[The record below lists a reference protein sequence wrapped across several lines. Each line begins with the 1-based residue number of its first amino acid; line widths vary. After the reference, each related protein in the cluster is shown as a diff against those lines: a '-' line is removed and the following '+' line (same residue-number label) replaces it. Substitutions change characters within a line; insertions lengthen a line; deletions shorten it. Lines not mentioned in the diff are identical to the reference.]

1 MGAAEQISKKK
12 LGRLKSLGLQTAWQA
27 AFLLP
32 VKYQDFRAPLTDFTT
47 NRLPEGS
54 LCIKGKVGFEP
65 SVSYK
70 NGAPMLSGSLIDSAG
85 YAFQFSKFGNTIDL
99 KKYLLSAKKNDSDML
114 LYGDLCLFDGNW
126 YLHDTQIVNP
136 FWEGKIR
143 PVYQGK
149 PNVINPDT
157 VRVKILECLFDK
169 NNMQMASQWL
179 SESLKEF
186 GSPEILAKIAKCPGW
201 TLNQIIW
208 QAHFPKTPQHCRQA
222 VNGLERLAGLGIL
235 QQARQNVPQ
244 VVPGFHIEK
253 NKAAESYLSR
263 SAGLPFKLIDEQKNA
278 IGDSVKDLM
287 GPIAGKRLLSGDV
300 GTGKTAVY
308 GMTAA
313 ICADQGGTVAIMLPN
328 TVLAQQVGRE
338 IHSCWPDID
347 MQIVTGNT
355 EELRDG
361 VQIYVGTTALLFRT
375 NEKKEKK
382 EKFDFV
388 VVDEQHKFS
397 REQREKLVQQGTH
410 LLEASATCIPRSL
423 ALMKFGFQ
431 KTSNL
436 TKCHVDKHIETKI
449 RTLEDKVSL
458 FQDIKKT
465 LADKGQVLVVYP
477 KKFDDP
483 KSSSKLPA
491 VEEALPAW
499 EKVFPGQVGMV
510 HSGTPADQKEQII
523 KDITEGRI
531 NILISTT
538 VVEVGLNIPRLKRVT
553 IMHAE
558 RHGLA
563 GLHQLRGRAARKGGL
578 GHCDL
583 YLPVPAHT
591 VKKKLMERL
600 GILVETNDGFKIAE
614 HDLKLRG
621 AGNLSKESN
630 RQSGADETF
639 LFGRGVRMDILE
651 DLVNEFEMN
660 PKPVPANQNQCQD
673 DNYGPR
679 M

>member
-47 NRLPEGS
+47 SRLPEGS
-54 LCIKGKVGFEP
+54 LCIKGKVKFEP

-70 NGAPMLSGSLIDSAG
+70 NGAPMLSGSLIDPAG
-85 YAFQFSKFGNTIDL
+85 HTFRFSKFGDTRDL
-99 KKYLLSAKKNDSDML
+99 KKYLLSAKENDSDVL
-114 LYGDLCLFDGNW
+114 LSGDLSLFNGKW
-126 YLHDTQIVNP
+126 YLNNVQIVNP

-157 VRVKILECLFDK
+157 VRVKVLECLFDK
-169 NNMQMASQWL
+169 NNMQTASQWL
-179 SESLKEF
+179 SESLASF
-186 GSPEILAKIAKCPGW
+186 GSPKTLAKIAKCPGW

-208 QAHFPKTPQHCRQA
+208 QSHFPKTPQSCRQA
-222 VNGLERLAGLGIL
+222 VYGLERLAGLGVL
-235 QQARQNVPQ
+235 RQAQQNAPQ
-244 VVPGFHIEK
+244 IVPGFHIEK
-253 NKAAESYLSR
+253 NKAADSYLSR
-263 SAGLPFKLIDEQKNA
+263 SGGLPFKLTDEQKNA
-278 IGDSVKDLM
+278 IGDSIKDLM

-338 IHSCWPDID
+338 IHSYWPDID
-347 MQIVTGNT
+347 MQIITGDT
-355 EELRDG
+355 DRLKEG
-361 VQIYVGTTALLFRT
+361 VQIYIGTTALLHRT
-375 NEKKEKK
+375 NGQ
-382 EKFDFV
+382 KFGLV
-388 VVDEQHKFS
+388 IIDEQHKFS

-410 LLEASATCIPRSL
+410 LLEVSATCIPRSL

-431 KTSNL
+431 KTSTL
-436 TKCHVDKHIETKI
+436 SECHVKKHIDTKI
-449 RTLEDKVSL
+449 RTIEDRAEL
-458 FQDIKKT
+458 FQDIKST
-465 LADKGQVLVVYP
+465 LDGGGQVLVVYP
-477 KKFDDP
+477 KKIDDP
-483 KSSSKLPA
+483 DSSSMLPA

-499 EKVFPGQVGMV
+499 ERIFPGQVGMV
-510 HSGTPADQKEQII
+510 HSGTPSDQKEQIV
-523 KDITEGRI
+523 KEITEGKK
-531 NILISTT
+531 NILLSTT
-538 VVEVGLNIPRLKRVT
+538 VVEVGLNIPRLRRVT
-553 IMHAE
+553 IMNAE

-563 GLHQLRGRAARKGGL
+563 GLHQLRGRAARQGGL

-583 YLPVPAHT
+583 YLPVPAAE
-591 VKKKLMERL
+591 VKDKIRERL
-600 GILVETNDGFKIAE
+600 DILTKTNDGFKIAE
-614 HDLKLRG
+614 YDLKLRG
-621 AGNLSKESN
+621 AGDLSKSSEK
-630 RQSGADETF
+630 QSGADETF

-651 DLVNEFEMN
+651 DLVNEMGIN
-660 PKPVPANQNQCQD
+660 GNTTMPVKHQIDEDEDAD
-673 DNYGPR
+673 YRPR